1 METAQQQA
9 PLAAQAPIVVAV
21 DEAQIN
27 SDAMLVLGPGAQHV
41 KDHTSFLSWT
51 TVYGNAGAVTNYTL
65 AQSDAKAQGR
75 LPAAVPV
82 QR

>member
-41 KDHTSFLSWT
+41 KDHTSF
-51 TVYGNAGAVTNYTL
+51 
-65 AQSDAKAQGR
+65 
-75 LPAAVPV
+75 PE
-82 QR
+82 